1 MAMGPVLRLRLRDRV
16 MWVDQRN
23 NHAPPALSAL
33 LEEKRLPALTGLR
46 AVLVAS
52 VVLYHA
58 GVPLPG
64 SIGVTGF
71 FVLSGFLIT
80 RLLLQE
86 LDATGT
92 ISYRKFFI
100 RRALRIF
107 PAYYAFLALSI
118 GIDLALDDERIIAA
132 IPWALTYT
140 MNYYNALYGH
150 PPISIAHAWSL
161 AIEEQFYLI
170 WPLAMLAVVRWNRR
184 ALPWVLGG
192 LVLAVMVWRSFAWG
206 VLDLGDAHA
215 YNAFDTRFD
224 SLAIG
229 CLFAVIAPRL
239 TRMRGSSLTVVALCV
254 LIWYCDYSA
263 LRYTIGFSAASVL
276 LAVLM
281 LQLMLLS
288 GHPLWRWIESKPV
301 VYLGTISYGIYLY
314 HIVGLS
320 VGGKLGSTAAGILV
334 TIVVAAA
341 SYHLLESPILRL
353 RDRTRRGSAVPA
365 PAPRG

>member
-1 MAMGPVLRLRLRDRV
+1 MSAQGESLDR
-16 MWVDQRN
+16 MLAGR
-23 NHAPPALSAL
+23 
-33 LEEKRLPALTGLR
+33 RLPALTGLR
-46 AVLVAS
+46 AVLVGS
-52 VVLYHA
+52 VVLFHA
-58 GVPLPG
+58 GLPLPG

-92 ISYRKFFI
+92 ISYRRFFV

-118 GIDLALDDERIIAA
+118 GIDLALGDERIIAA

-140 MNYYNALYGH
+140 MNYYNALYVH

-161 AIEEQFYLI
+161 AIEEQFYLL
-170 WPLAMLAVVRWNRR
+170 WPFVMLAIAMWNRR

-192 LVLAVMVWRSFAWG
+192 LVLAVMAWRSYAWG
-206 VLDLGDAHA
+206 VLDLGAAYA

-224 SLAIG
+224 SLAVG
-229 CLFAVIAPRL
+229 CLTAVIAPHL
-239 TRMRGSSLTVVALCV
+239 KRMRGSSLTVVALCV
-254 LIWYCDYSA
+254 LIWYCDHSA

-281 LQLMLLS
+281 LQLMLLAR
-288 GHPLWRWIESKPV
+288 HPLWRWIESKQV

-314 HIVGLS
+314 HILGLAVGAK
-320 VGGKLGSTAAGILV
+320 VGSTVAGILV
-334 TIVVAAA
+334 TVAVAAA
-341 SYHLLESPILRL
+341 SYHMLEQPILRS
-353 RDRTRRGSAVPA
+353 RDRRSTRRRTHIAVISD
-365 PAPRG
+365 